1 MGTKQVCIM
10 LGVYYSKEIGRGL
23 TQSSQRAQG
32 TEKRMGGT
40 EKRRNGEKQDANNK

>member
-23 TQSSQRAQG
+23 TQRAKG
-32 TEKRMGGT
+32 IEKRMGGT